1 MDPRI
6 VHEFMGN
13 LTPIAIVVT
22 GIVATAWVFGIIVS
36 AFKQRARLRA
46 QTEFHNRML
55 DKFSSADE
63 FAAYLKSD
71 AGKSFFD
78 NLGSESA
85 TPLSK
90 ILGSIQKGAI
100 LTLLGLGLIIL
111 GNIFTPQDGGG
122 LMFVFGVVSFMIGA
136 GFLVSSYISY
146 RLAKTWGM
154 IAALTNDKSNPATV
168 ATAAG

>member
-6 VHEFMGN
+6 VHEFMSS
-13 LTPIAIVVT
+13 LVPMAIVVT
-22 GIVATAWVFGIIVS
+22 GTIAIAWVFGVIVS

-55 DKFSSADE
+55 DKFSSAEE
-63 FAAYLKSD
+63 FTAYLKSD

-78 NLGSESA
+78 NLDSA
-85 TPLSK
+85 PTTPLSK

-100 LTLLGLGLIIL
+100 LTLVGLGLIIL
-111 GNIFTPQDGGG
+111 GNIFTTQDGGG

-136 GFLVSSYISY
+136 GFLLSSYISY

-154 IAALTNDKSNPATV
+154 ITMNDKRVSDASAPV
-168 ATAAG
+168 AEI

>member
-6 VHEFMGN
+6 VHEFMGD
-13 LTPIAIVVT
+13 LVPISIVVT
-22 GIVATAWVFGIIVS
+22 GIVATAWVFGAIVS

-63 FAAYLKSD
+63 FTAYLKSD
-71 AGKSFFD
+71 AGRSFFD
-78 NLGSESA
+78 NLGSDAA
-85 TPLSK
+85 TPLSR

-111 GNIFTPQDGGG
+111 GNIFTAQDGGG
-122 LMFVFGVVSFMIGA
+122 LMFVSGVVSFMIGA

-154 IAALTNDKSNPATV
+154 IAPLKNDAPNIPAA
-168 ATAAG
+168 ATAA

>member
-6 VHEFMGN
+6 VHEFMSN
-13 LTPIAIVVT
+13 FVPMAIIVT
-22 GIVATAWVFGIIVS
+22 GTVATAWVSGVIVS

-63 FAAYLKSD
+63 FTAYLKSD
-71 AGKSFFD
+71 AGRSFFE
-78 NLGSESA
+78 NIGGETA
-85 TPLSK
+85 GTPIGK
-90 ILGSIQKGAI
+90 ILSSIQRGAI
-100 LTLLGLGLIIL
+100 FTLLGLGLIIL
-111 GNIFTPQDGGG
+111 GNIFSTPEGGG
-122 LMFVFGVVSFMIGA
+122 VMLVFGVVSFMIGA

-154 IAALTNDKSNPATV
+154 ISPAAKQSETV
-168 ATAAG
+168 ATV